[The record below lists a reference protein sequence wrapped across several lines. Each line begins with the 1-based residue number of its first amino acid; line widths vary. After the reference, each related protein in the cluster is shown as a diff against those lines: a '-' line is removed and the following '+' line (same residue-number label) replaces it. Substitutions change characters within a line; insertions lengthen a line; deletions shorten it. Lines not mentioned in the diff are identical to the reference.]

1 MNNLQSEFKGKNI
14 LITGGVGFIGSNLAI
29 YMAHSGAKIT
39 LVDTLHAQYSG
50 TLFNIEP
57 IKEQTT
63 LIAADMGDRAVMERI
78 IAEQDFVFNL
88 AGQIS
93 HIDSMKHPQHDLA
106 VNAFSHLSIV
116 EICRKLN
123 PGVKIIYAGTRQV
136 YGIPQYLP
144 VDEKHPVAPIDYN
157 GISKMTGEWY
167 HMVAHRNFGLRA
179 VSLRMTNVYGP
190 RMRVKDARKTFIG
203 EWFRLMI
210 EGKELQVFGNGQQ
223 MRDLNYIDDVI
234 LALLLIAAH
243 PQSEGKIYN
252 LGGDEPISL
261 LNLAKLMIEINGKG
275 SYHLKPFPA
284 SRKRIDIGSYYAD
297 YTKINQ
303 ETGWKP
309 TMRLAE
315 GIQRTLAYYR
325 QHQERYW

>member
-1 MNNLQSEFKGKNI
+1 MCGLLFH
-14 LITGGVGFIGSNLAI
+14 LGFIGSNLAI
-29 YMAHSGAKIT
+29 HLIQLGAKIT

-50 TLFNIEP
+50 ALFNIEP

-63 LIAADMGDRAVMERI
+63 LIAADMGDRSVMARV
-78 IAEQDFVFNL
+78 IAEPDCIFNL

-116 EICRKLN
+116 KMCRKLN

-157 GISKMTGEWY
+157 GISKMAGEWY

-203 EWFRLMI
+203 EWFRLLI

-275 SYHLKPFPA
+275 SYHLKPFPS

-309 TMRLAE
+309 AIRLAE
-315 GIQRTLAYYR
+315 GIERTLAYYR
-325 QHQERYW
+325 QYKKHYQ